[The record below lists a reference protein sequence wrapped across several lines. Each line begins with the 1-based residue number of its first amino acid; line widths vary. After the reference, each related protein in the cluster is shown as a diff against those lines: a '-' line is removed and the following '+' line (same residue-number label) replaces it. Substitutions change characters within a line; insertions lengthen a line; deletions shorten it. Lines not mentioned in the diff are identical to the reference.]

1 MTRFLLNGAPRD
13 LPDIEPGRTVLDH
26 LRLHERLTATK
37 EGCAEGDCGACTIAI
52 GRPRDSR
59 LEFAAVNACIMLAR
73 DLDGCAAVTAE
84 GLADAGV
91 LAPAQEA
98 MVELHGS
105 QCGFC
110 TPGFVMSLFALLQQ
124 PPPPDK
130 AARREAVLDALAGN
144 LCRCTGYRPILAA
157 AEATP
162 WQADARS
169 AAWLAAL
176 QELAAAD
183 DTAPCS
189 LPALDAALAAEP
201 HAKLTG
207 GATDL
212 GVPIAKHGLVPPRMI
227 SLRQVEGLDAI
238 EEHEDH
244 LHVGASARYADILP
258 HLQRYFPSFAALVR
272 RLGSQQIRN
281 LGTMGGNVCNASPI
295 GDSAPCLIALNAV
308 LTLRGAAGE
317 RDLPIDHFF
326 TGYRKT
332 ALQPGEYL
340 RAIKIPFVQTGEQFF
355 AYKLAKRFDQDI
367 STVAAGFKIRVEGG
381 EITTL
386 RAGFGGMAATPLRV
400 TALEDTLIGQP
411 ATPESFAKAGGA
423 ASTIFKPLSDVRASA
438 AYRLAAAAGFLV
450 RLGVDATQAGATQ
463 REATDIWA
471 LA

>member
-13 LPDIEPGRTVLDH
+13 VPDIEPGRTVLDH

-37 EGCAEGDCGACTIAI
+37 EGCAEGDCGACTIAL
-52 GRPRDSR
+52 GRPRDGG

-84 GLADAGV
+84 GLADAGALV
-91 LAPAQEA
+91 PAQQA
-98 MVELHGS
+98 LVELHGS

-124 PPPPDK
+124 PPPDDK
-130 AARREAVLDALAGN
+130 AARHEAVLDALAGN

-162 WQADARS
+162 WQADPRTATW
-169 AAWLAAL
+169 AAAL
-176 QELAAAD
+176 HDLAAAD
-183 DTAPCS
+183 DTVPPS
-189 LPALDAALAAEP
+189 LEALDAALAATP

-207 GATDL
+207 GTTDL
-212 GVPIAKHGLVPPRMI
+212 GVPIAKHGQIPPHMI
-227 SLRQVEGLDAI
+227 SLRRVAGLADIA
-238 EEHEDH
+238 EHGDH
-244 LHVGASARYADILP
+244 LHIGATARYTDILP
-258 HLQRYFPSFAALVR
+258 HLQRHFPHFAALVR
-272 RLGSQQIRN
+272 RIGSVQIRN
-281 LGTMGGNVCNASPI
+281 LGTMGGNICNASPI
-295 GDSAPCLIALNAV
+295 GDSAPCLIALDAV
-308 LTLRGAAGE
+308 LTLRSAGGE
-317 RDLPIDHFF
+317 REVPIADFF

-340 RAIKIPFVQTGEQFF
+340 RAIKIPFLHDGEQFF

-367 STVAAGFKIRVEGG
+367 STVAAGFKIRFEDSA
-381 EITTL
+381 IASL

-400 TALEDTLIGQP
+400 TALEETLVGQP
-411 ATPESFAKAGGA
+411 TTPETFAKAADA
-423 ASTIFKPLSDVRASA
+423 ASGFFKPLSDVRASA
-438 AYRLAAAAGFLV
+438 DYRRSAAAGFLL
-450 RLGVDATQAGATQ
+450 RLGADATQ